1 MRGGGDDKLAG
12 TRAGSFCPCN
22 VRASPWGPGSS
33 RPVASDGL
41 PWTEYWSLQYQG
53 RKRPVPDTW
62 TGRTNKGYAPR
73 LKEALLN
80 REIIDVS
87 AGRVS
92 ILDPLFAHW
101 LRTDYFRW

>member
-1 MRGGGDDKLAG
+1 
-12 TRAGSFCPCN
+12 
-22 VRASPWGPGSS
+22 
-33 RPVASDGL
+33 
-41 PWTEYWSLQYQG
+41 
-53 RKRPVPDTW
+53 
-62 TGRTNKGYAPR
+62 
-73 LKEALLN
+73 LLN